1 MNLSFSSREPVT
13 GVYPPSGFA
22 EVVQQRLRSWIL
34 SPRFSCLG
42 AKAALRRGT
51 HGIGIYGPLG
61 SADATAALASDLRA
75 FGEWARSEEGLSTFV
90 ASFLGPAPEDELAF
104 EALLWAQLQDLHD
117 EHDDSTAWDPSV
129 SPNPEDPYFGFS
141 FGANS
146 FFVVGL
152 HPESSRTTRQFEWPT
167 LVFNPREQFDRL
179 RERGQYGRF
188 ASVIR
193 KREMALQGS
202 LNPNLADWG
211 TRSEARQYSG
221 RAVEE
226 DWVCPFHASGR

>member
-1 MNLSFSSREPVT
+1 MQE
-13 GVYPPSGFA
+13 
-22 EVVQQRLRSWIL
+22 RLRSWIL
-34 SPRFSCLG
+34 GPRFSCLG
-42 AKAALRRGT
+42 AKAALRQGT
-51 HGIGIYGPLG
+51 YRIGVYGPLG
-61 SADATAALASDLRA
+61 SGDATAALASDLRA
-75 FGEWARSEEGLSTFV
+75 FGEHARSEDGLATFV
-90 ASFLGPAPEDELAF
+90 ASFLGPAPENELAF

-117 EHDDSTAWDPSV
+117 GDDASLGWDPSV
-129 SPNPEDPYFGFS
+129 SPDPDDPYFGFS
-141 FGANS
+141 FGAHS

-152 HPESSRTTRQFEWPT
+152 HAQSSRTTRQFEWPT

-193 KREMALQGS
+193 EREMALQGS

-221 RAVEE
+221 RAVGE
-226 DWVCPFHASGR
+226 DWVCPFHASRR

>member
-1 MNLSFSSREPVT
+1 MNLSF
-13 GVYPPSGFA
+13 PPHKDLPAAFA
-22 EVVQQRLRSWIL
+22 EVVRGRLRSWIL
-34 SPRFSCLG
+34 GPRFSCLG
-42 AKAALRRGT
+42 AKAAFRRGT
-51 HGIGIYGPLG
+51 HRIGIYGPLG

-75 FGEWARSEEGLSTFV
+75 FGEQTRSEDELSTFV

-104 EALLWAQLQDLHD
+104 EALLWTQLQDLHD
-117 EHDDSTAWDPSV
+117 THDGAMGWDPNV
-129 SPNPEDPYFGFS
+129 SPDPEDPYFGFS
-141 FGANS
+141 FGENS

-188 ASVIR
+188 VEVIR
-193 KREMALQGS
+193 QRELALQGS

-221 RAVEE
+221 RAVE
-226 DWVCPFHASGR
+226 DGWVCPFHTSRR